1 VLLFATWLVEFEIS
15 RNVNS
20 LSASSVAGSTA
31 KTWRIEQGTGKSDWY
46 ILRGEGPTRPGGG
59 EFEKEAKGFLHY
71 PSPLSPLG
79 RICCLCFLICFFPSL
94 ICHSWMTLEVYP
106 CRMHQILFRS
116 CSTRSGCW
124 RKDEISSQ
132 RTMLESTSYQSLPLV
147 ILCRL

>member
-1 VLLFATWLVEFEIS
+1 MGYRELLFAPWFVEFEIS
-15 RNVNS
+15 WNFNS
-20 LSASSVAGSTA
+20 LSASSVARSTA

-71 PSPLSPLG
+71 PSPVPLVTIGENLLPVLFNSPPPPPL
-79 RICCLCFLICFFPSL
+79 F
-94 ICHSWMTLEVYP
+94 CHSWMTLEVYP

-132 RTMLESTSYQSLPLV
+132 RTMLEST
-147 ILCRL
+147 